1 MKSEEIYN
9 VWKEQ
14 KSQID
19 INGDFSDRV
28 MNQIHKYADAKRK
41 PLIDTQRFVELIS
54 GHRLVKAAVMVTA
67 FLGGVIRAGLML
79 YAALGT

>member
-1 MKSEEIYN
+1 MKSEDIFNSWNER
-9 VWKEQ
+9 KG
-14 KSQID
+14 QID
-19 INGDFSDRV
+19 ISPDFSDGV
-28 MNQIHKYADAKRK
+28 MNQIHKYAEAKRK

-54 GHRLVKAAVMVTA
+54 GHRLVKAAVLAIA